1 INKNRKIKFENL
13 KKFQG
18 RKEGRKNQELYFLKI
33 IFHFILIHVLSFVI
47 IGIFSLGISPKFIMK
62 NRFSTFDLI
71 CSVTELQKLVGMRL
85 NQVYDIDHKTYLLRF
100 QRTEEK
106 QVLLIESGNRIHTTA
121 FEWPKNVAPSGFS
134 MKMRKHLRNKRLE
147 SLKLLGLDRII
158 DLQFGT
164 GEAEYHIIVELYDR
178 GNIVLTDKDYIIL
191 NVLRPHSDGEEV
203 RFYVREKYPVDLAK
217 ARSGAP
223 TEEMLREM
231 LAKEKPGDQL
241 KKIFVPQLDYGPAII
256 EHVLMSVGFP
266 NTCKLGKDVNID
278 TDLPRLVEAF
288 KMAEQ
293 ILDQA
298 LSVPST
304 GYLMQKKEKRPNSE
318 EFVIANTEFHPM
330 IQPTP
335 DSEPQVMIQHSSSTY
350 EGFQIQEFESFAA
363 AVDEFFSTAESNKI
377 DLKAVQQERDAL
389 KKLENVKRDHESR
402 LNALEQTQLQ
412 DKEKAELIIHNQ
424 EAVDAAIL
432 AIRQEIANQLS
443 WEDIEARVKQAQ
455 RHNDPVASIIKQL
468 KLNINHITILLSD
481 PFADTADN
489 KKPSLIDV
497 DLDLSAYANA
507 KRYFDQKRSAA
518 KKQQKTIQSTEKA
531 LKSAEKKTKQTLKD
545 VQTMTN
551 INKARKVYWF
561 EKFYWFISSENYLVI
576 GGRDMQQNELIV
588 KRYLRAND
596 VYVHADI
603 TGASSVVVKNPGTDP
618 IPPKTL
624 TEAGIMAVCY
634 SVAWDAKVVTN
645 AWWVKAEQVS
655 KTAPTG
661 EFLTTGSFMI
671 RGKKNFFPPCQLAMG
686 ISFLFKLEESS
697 VSRHKDERRVRTLE
711 EEAEETLKLLTRSGV
726 GRNSEGEGEVEV
738 SLSGD
743 EEEEDV
749 GEKMKPIPEEGEEE
763 GESESEEEGG
773 GMSFPDTQIKVDHA
787 ADRAIITGNTKLNT
801 KYQNIPGTQEEDDDD
816 EEVVFLG
823 DDKPVVVKQSQAK
836 PRPKQNQQQ
845 HKRPDPNQREHRESE
860 RSEQESVDGKPQN
873 QPIKRGQKGKLK
885 KMKEKYKDQDE
896 EERKLKM
903 EILQSA
909 GSNKENKKSKKG
921 KKDKG
926 SGIKPDTRPAQ
937 GGPKPQAPPRATPR
951 EGENEDGEE
960 GEIENE
966 PVVSAEVDMLDS
978 LTGQPCNEDELLFA
992 VPVIA
997 PYVTLTNYKYKV
1009 KLMPGTGKRGK
1020 ASKTAQ
1026 NIFLKDKNASA
1037 REKDLIKSV
1046 KDEVLARNIPGK
1058 VKLSAAQNQL
1068 LKARKR

>member
-1 INKNRKIKFENL
+1 
-13 KKFQG
+13 
-18 RKEGRKNQELYFLKI
+18 
-33 IFHFILIHVLSFVI
+33 
-47 IGIFSLGISPKFIMK
+47 MK

-134 MKMRKHLRNKRLE
+134 MKMRKHLKNKRLE

-217 ARSGAP
+217 NRSGAP

-241 KKIFVPQLDYGPAII
+241 KKIFVPKLDYGPAII
-256 EHVLMSVGFP
+256 EHVLMSAGFP

-298 LSVPST
+298 LTVPSK

-318 EFVIANTEFHPM
+318 EFVIANMEFHPM
-330 IQPTP
+330 IQQTP
-335 DSEPQVMIQHSSSTY
+335 DSETRVMTQHSSSTY
-350 EGFQIQEFESFAA
+350 QGFQIEEFESFAA

-389 KKLENVKRDHESR
+389 KKLENVKRDHVSR
-402 LNALEQTQLQ
+402 LNALEETQLQ

-468 KLNINHITILLSD
+468 KLNINHITLLLSD
-481 PFADTADN
+481 PFADSADN
-489 KKPSLIDV
+489 KKPSLVDV

-645 AWWVKAEQVS
+645 AWWVRADQVS

-697 VSRHKDERRVRTLE
+697 VVRHKDERRVRSLE
-711 EEAEETLKLLTRSGV
+711 EEAEETFKLLTRSGV
-726 GRNSEGEGEVEV
+726 GESHEGEGEVEV

-743 EEEEDV
+743 DEEDEEED
-749 GEKMKPIPEEGEEE
+749 KMKPIPEEKEEE
-763 GESESEEEGG
+763 GEGREEQEEEEEKSESEEEQEGG

-787 ADRAIITGNTKLNT
+787 ADRAIITGNTKLETKKLNT
-801 KYQNIPGTQEEDDDD
+801 KNQNIPGNPDEEDDED
-816 EEVVFLG
+816 EVVFLG

-836 PRPKQNQQQ
+836 PKTKQNLQQ
-845 HKRPDPNQREHRESE
+845 HKRPNPNQREHRESE

-909 GSNKENKKSKKG
+909 GSSNKENKKSKKG

-926 SGIKPDTRPAQ
+926 GAGGGGGPKPDTRPAEA
-937 GGPKPQAPPRATPR
+937 GPKPQTLPRAPPK
-951 EGENEDGEE
+951 EGETEDGEE
-960 GEIENE
+960 VEVENE

-1009 KLMPGTGKRGK
+1009 KLIPGTGKRGK